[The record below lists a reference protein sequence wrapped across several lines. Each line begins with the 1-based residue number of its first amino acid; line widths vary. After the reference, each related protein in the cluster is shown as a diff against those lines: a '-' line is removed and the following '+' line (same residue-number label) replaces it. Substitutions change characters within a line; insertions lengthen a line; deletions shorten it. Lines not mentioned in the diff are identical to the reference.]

1 MGVVTAGTVMSVAA
15 GGEITFPLQSAFSA
29 YLGAQVTNVTGNGAT
44 WTLGTT
50 TALTEIF
57 DQNADFNTNGTFT
70 APVTGRYWLR
80 GFVAVSGITVSMTPG
95 SITIVTS
102 NRSYQAGKVDP
113 GASHTFQMG
122 VFADMD
128 AADTATVTIILSNGS
143 GDTADADGGATPIVT
158 YFGGFL
164 SC

>member
-15 GGEITFPLQSAFSA
+15 GGEITFPLQSSFAA
-29 YLGAQVTNVTGNGAT
+29 YLGAAVLNVTGNGAV

-80 GFVAVSGITVSMTPG
+80 AFVTVSEITVLMTAG
-95 SITIVTS
+95 SINIVTS
-102 NRSYQAGKVDP
+102 NRSYQAGRTDP
-113 GASHTFQMG
+113 AATHAFQMG

-128 AADTATVTIILSNGS
+128 AADTATVTVMLSNGS
-143 GDTADADGGATPIVT
+143 ADTADVDGGGTPIVT
-158 YFGGFL
+158 YFSGFL